1 MSNISRELQHI
12 EDLGCHFQYL
22 EKIYLKFDHNGTYF
36 DDESI
41 KALFESFKLILEQ
54 LVAFPKKQLK
64 NIQIL
69 TEQQRLQILNEW
81 CGRAKEYSLDK
92 TIPQLFEEQVL
103 KDPQR
108 IAIQYDEHVYTYEE
122 INQRANQLANLI
134 RRLYQHNQNDSLHAD
149 TLVGICVPRSLNMII
164 GILGILKAG
173 VAYVPLDP
181 EYPEERLKYI
191 LEDCPPLL
199 IITEEDIVAKYAF
212 ISKLYSNK
220 LLVLDDI
227 KIKKQL
233 AECDSVNLKKISGPN
248 CLAYLIYTSGSTGKP
263 KGVLVEQRGV
273 VNYIYNQTEI

>member
-1 MSNISRELQHI
+1 M
-12 EDLGCHFQYL
+12 
-22 EKIYLKFDHNGTYF
+22 
-36 DDESI
+36 
-41 KALFESFKLILEQ
+41 
-54 LVAFPKKQLK
+54 
-64 NIQIL
+64 
-69 TEQQRLQILNEW
+69 
-81 CGRAKEYSLDK
+81 
-92 TIPQLFEEQVL
+92 
-103 KDPQR
+103 
-108 IAIQYDEHVYTYEE
+108 
-122 INQRANQLANLI
+122 
-134 RRLYQHNQNDSLHAD
+134 HAD

-173 VAYVPLDP
+173 AAYVPLDP

-191 LEDCPPLL
+191 LEDCQPLL

-273 VNYIYNQTEI
+273 VNYIYNQTEYLKLQQPKSFYFIHSYAFDTSISSIFGSLQILKVMKVFQCHEKPKKKCFAHFNNNWG

>member
-1 MSNISRELQHI
+1 MDRQLSQKILSAVRQNNTTLFIFLMSAFSLLIEKYTAQKECVLSYPVNLKPKALQPLLGCFVNMGLIKLSINSNNTVKEFIEHVTQQRAISKRHQKIPLFDIVSRLRRTNNYEENALNVSIAETTLGLVPLQLEHCECQTYPRELQHI

-54 LVAFPKKQLK
+54 FVAFPKKQLK

-81 CGRAKEYSLDK
+81 CGRAKGYSLDK

-122 INQRANQLANLI
+122 INQRAN
-134 RRLYQHNQNDSLHAD
+134 
-149 TLVGICVPRSLNMII
+149 
-164 GILGILKAG
+164 
-173 VAYVPLDP
+173 
-181 EYPEERLKYI
+181 
-191 LEDCPPLL
+191 
-199 IITEEDIVAKYAF
+199 
-212 ISKLYSNK
+212 
-220 LLVLDDI
+220 
-227 KIKKQL
+227 
-233 AECDSVNLKKISGPN
+233 
-248 CLAYLIYTSGSTGKP
+248 
-263 KGVLVEQRGV
+263 
-273 VNYIYNQTEI
+273 